1 MHSHL
6 PATNGVPSEVSEKPA
21 LTPQIPFYLPQPA
34 MHLVPSRVFLHCCC
48 VRCNTLL
55 YVEISQTLL
64 MAFPGF
70 ITDFYSISSCV
81 SQIVLVPLSTSP
93 KSKKHKSITI
103 SHLIETK
110 RFSRPRNYD
119 FHGSVVMPRMPRTA
133 SLPAGESVYL
143 ILHLLLPTPAKTL
156 LWNGSYLVWT
166 ETLQGIVSKLV
177 SHIHQII
184 VGVDVVQAVG
194 FCFARGFA
202 HILAVSKETVEVE
215 FVGVL
220 AVCCQAGITGIHP
233 KPNHHLHSLHTFVSL
248 PKFNSRGAQ
257 LKPLFQTWTTDFP

>member
-1 MHSHL
+1 MLLVLL
-6 PATNGVPSEVSEKPA
+6 P
-21 LTPQIPFYLPQPA
+21 I
-34 MHLVPSRVFLHCCC
+34 FLHCYR
-48 VRCNTLL
+48 VLCNTLFS
-55 YVEISQTLL
+55 VEVSQSLL

-70 ITDFYSISSCV
+70 ITDLHSISSCV
-81 SQIVLVPLSTSP
+81 SQIILIPLSTSP
-93 KSKKHKSITI
+93 KSKIHKSIMI
-103 SHLIETK
+103 SHLIK
-110 RFSRPRNYD
+110 PRCFSRPRNYD
-119 FHGSVVMPRMPRTA
+119 FHGSVVMPRKPHTA

-143 ILHLLLPTPAKTL
+143 ILHLLLPSPARTL

-166 ETLQGIVSKLV
+166 ETLQGVVSKLV

-202 HILAVSKETVEVE
+202 HILAVPKETVEVE

-233 KPNHHLHSLHTFVSL
+233 KPNHHLHSFHTFVSL
-248 PKFNSRGAQ
+248 PRFNSRGAQ
-257 LKPLFQTWTTDFP
+257 LKPLFQTWPTDFP